1 MSLRPKSYQRIP
13 AKTVRTAR
21 AACPKGTPAMLI
33 RDRLD
38 VLFEDEE
45 FASLYPADGRP
56 GLSPGQLAL
65 VSVLQFAEDLSDRQA
80 ADAVRTRID
89 WKYALGMELDDAG
102 FDYSVLCEFRAR
114 LAEGDAADRLLTV
127 MLERLV
133 EAGLLKSGGR
143 QRTDATHVMAAVRT
157 LSRLELAG
165 ETLRAALE
173 ELAEADGDWLLELI
187 EPERDKRYGRKI
199 EIGKVP
205 GGKAGVNA
213 LAETFGRDGQKILI
227 AAWAPQA
234 PPRLRTLPQVEI
246 LRQVWVHHY
255 YWDPRGRLRWRDG
268 HALPP
273 AHLRFDSPY
282 DTDAHYCVKRDTAW
296 SGYRVHLTETC
307 DTDRPEVVIHVAT
320 TIAPVQ
326 DGELTEQIHDD
337 LADARLAPAEHVVD
351 AAYTTPARIE
361 RARRVHGITLLGPVV
376 PDHSHQAK
384 SGGGFD
390 KSAFAVDWDNEQAT
404 CPRGQLSR
412 NWGPLRI
419 DGHDYIQV
427 RFDKA
432 TCLACPDRPQCTTSA
447 TRPRAL
453 ALLPTRELHEI
464 QTRNR
469 LDQQT
474 EDWQQRYAIRAG
486 IEATISQNVRTCG
499 LRRSRYRGLARTHVQ
514 HVLTALACNLTRV
527 ADWIAQPTTSR
538 RRSTRFHS
546 LCTATA

>member
-1 MSLRPKSYQRIP
+1 VR
-13 AKTVRTAR
+13 TVRTAW
-21 AACPKGTPAMLI
+21 AACPKGTPAMVV

-45 FASLYPADGRP
+45 FADLYPCDGRP
-56 GLSPGQLAL
+56 GFSPGQLAL
-65 VSVLQFAEDLSDRQA
+65 VSVLQFAENLSDRAA

-89 WKYALGMELDDAG
+89 YKYALGLELDDPG
-102 FDYSVLCEFRAR
+102 FDYSLLSEFRAR
-114 LAEGDAADRLLTV
+114 LAEGDAADRLLRV
-127 MLERLV
+127 MLTRLV
-133 EAGLLKSGGR
+133 EAGLLKPGGR
-143 QRTDATHVMAAVRT
+143 QRTDATHVLAAVRT
-157 LSRLELAG
+157 LSRLELVG

-173 ELAEADGDWLLELI
+173 ELAEADGDWLRALI
-187 EPERDKRYGRKI
+187 EPEWDKRYGRKV

-205 GGKAGVNA
+205 GGKAGVTA
-213 LAETFGRDGQKILI
+213 MAETFGRDGQKILA
-227 AAWAPQA
+227 AAWASNA
-234 PPRLRTLPQVEI
+234 PPRLRVLPQVEI

-255 YWDPRGRLRWRDG
+255 YWDARGLLRWRDG

-273 AHLRFDSPY
+273 ASLRFDSPY

-296 SGYRVHLTETC
+296 SGYRAHLTETC
-307 DTDRPEVVIHVAT
+307 DTDRPEVVVHVAT

-326 DGELTEQIHDD
+326 DGELTERIHDD
-337 LADARLAPAEHVVD
+337 LADARLAPTEHVVD
-351 AAYTTPARIE
+351 AAYVTPARIE
-361 RARRVHGITLLGPVV
+361 HARRVHGITLLGPVV

-390 KSAFAVDWDNEQAT
+390 KSAFAVDWEHERAV
-404 CPRGQLSR
+404 CPQGAISR
-412 NWGPLRI
+412 EWRPLRI
-419 DGHDYIQV
+419 SGHDYIQV
-427 RFDKA
+427 KFAKTD
-432 TCLACPDRPQCTTSA
+432 CLTCPDRPQCTTSA

-469 LDQQT
+469 LEQQT
-474 EDWQQRYAIRAG
+474 EDWQRRYAIRAG
-486 IEATISQNVRTCG
+486 IEATLSQNVRACG

-527 ADWIAQPTTSR
+527 ADWIATPPATR
-538 RRSTRFHS
+538 RRSTRFHA